1 MNRIFDVTEPTEGGP
16 NWVTDASVIG
26 TFPRDDKAAAA
37 ASLALAEAI
46 RCALSQTGHSWL
58 QHVVVEV
65 SGRAVI
71 LSGTVPS
78 YHLKQLA
85 QVTIMAV
92 PGVELV
98 KNGLEVQ
105 GAIQ

>member
-1 MNRIFDVTEPTEGGP
+1 MSRVFDILEPSEGGP
-16 NWVTDASVIG
+16 NWVTDAAAIG
-26 TFPRDDKAAAA
+26 TFPRDDKAAAL
-37 ASLALAEAI
+37 SLAQAV
-46 RCALSQTGHSWL
+46 RYALNQTGRSWL
-58 QHVVVEV
+58 QRVSIEV
-65 SGRAVI
+65 SGRSVI

-85 QVTIMAV
+85 QVTIMTV

-105 GAIQ
+105 GVVS

>member
-1 MNRIFDVTEPTEGGP
+1 MNRAFDVLEPTEDGP

-26 TFPRDDKAAAA
+26 TFPRDDKAATA
-37 ASLALAEAI
+37 LALAEAI
-46 RCALSQTGHSWL
+46 QCALNETGRSWL

-65 SGRAVI
+65 SGRAVM

-92 PGVELV
+92 PGVESI
-98 KNGLEVQ
+98 KNALEVQ
-105 GAIQ
+105 GSN

>member
-1 MNRIFDVTEPTEGGP
+1 MNRAVDVLEPTESGP

-26 TFPRDDKAAAA
+26 TFPRDERAAAA
-37 ASLALAEAI
+37 ASLALAEAVQ
-46 RCALSQTGHSWL
+46 CALNETGRSWL

-71 LSGTVPS
+71 LSGSVPS

-105 GAIQ
+105 GGSQ